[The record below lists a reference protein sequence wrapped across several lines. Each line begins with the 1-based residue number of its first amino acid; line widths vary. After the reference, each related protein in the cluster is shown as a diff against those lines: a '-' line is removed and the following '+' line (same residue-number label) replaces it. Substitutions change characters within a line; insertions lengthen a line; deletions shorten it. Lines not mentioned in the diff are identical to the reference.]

1 MGGYCKMSDNLL
13 TCWPAL
19 FMKVRCE
26 TARKCVPREA
36 YLDSEARD
44 WLCCLLQCRPASR
57 TGTGTKKKGASP
69 QQYVEGL
76 TARLP
81 VAAAYPRLQQ
91 KFHE

>member
-1 MGGYCKMSDNLL
+1 MSDNLL

-19 FMKVRCE
+19 FMNVRCE

-44 WLCCLLQCRPASR
+44 WLCCLLQCLSR
-57 TGTGTKKKGASP
+57 FSDGDRHQEEGCQSP
-69 QQYVEGL
+69 TVC
-76 TARLP
+76 
-81 VAAAYPRLQQ
+81 PRLQQ